1 MRSSVLCEG
10 FKMHK
15 MFLTILNDTRKLP
28 YLMQNL
34 WLKWSWSVRFISDV
48 NNFFKKS
55 ILDLETGIWF

>member
-10 FKMHK
+10 VKMHK
-15 MFLTILNDTRKLP
+15 MFVTILNDTRKLP
-28 YLMQNL
+28 YLMRNL

-48 NNFFKKS
+48 KNFFKKS